1 MQNHDNQP
9 NTTKENI
16 IDSVVLDL
24 QYNEFVCT
32 EKQTLDTAE
41 SHFYDYMYPTIRD
54 TVETYQSHQIN
65 VEKIEIDL
73 GDIELRDIPQK
84 LEMMLKEA
92 LEKHISEDEERTG
105 VEQEIA
111 VIKEDSNHHMIDF
124 LCQEQLPWTEES
136 ELFEPETWWN
146 ENLQKLLSTPSDLH
160 SLYKHCQS
168 GAASLYRLLT
178 YSNKSGLTRLL
189 TKWIIDD
196 DIIPSQLKEIL
207 NEAGLTTEHAISL
220 KVKELTKTQ
229 IGLLLIAILSVKEN
243 CASISLENAT
253 NVLTG
258 ITQNTFDHALTFSEE
273 DLRKELL
280 KQAYSEVE
288 SNTCQSDKTF
298 PAETDIRNALT
309 QHDYPGKEDVL
320 ADNNGGRTTHLHD
333 KDTREYNRDIEGSTR
348 IFPEKNPMKELL
360 NQAYSEVESNTCQ
373 SDNAST
379 AETDIRN
386 ALTQH
391 DYPGKGDVMAD
402 NNGGRTTH
410 LHDKD
415 TREYNR
421 DIEGSTRIFPE
432 KNPMKELLN
441 QAYSE
446 VESNTCQSDNA
457 STAETD
463 IRNALTQHD
472 YPGKGDVMADNNGG
486 RTTHLHD
493 KDTREHNRD
502 IEGNSSEIP
511 QEGIKTD
518 EQIKML
524 LNALLSDMHPN
535 SASNDY
541 DTEDNKRYS
550 TDVAGIVLLHPFLA
564 NYFRQVRLLDENDQF
579 VSLEK
584 QIHAVHLLRYLTG
597 KKGRH
602 HSHLLNAE
610 KIICGLPPTFPI
622 PIKHSISEMEKKE
635 AQDMFDAVKQYWKS
649 ISKTSIEGIQT
660 SFIHRHGIIT
670 YEKPYWLIR
679 VEGSTLDI
687 LMDDLPWEMSM
698 LIFPWIDKNILIEWQ
713 SAI

>member
-386 ALTQH
+386 ALTRY
-391 DYPGKGDVMAD
+391 DYPGKEDV
-402 NNGGRTTH
+402 
-410 LHDKD
+410 L
-415 TREYNR
+415 
-421 DIEGSTRIFPE
+421 
-432 KNPMKELLN
+432 
-441 QAYSE
+441 
-446 VESNTCQSDNA
+446 
-457 STAETD
+457 
-463 IRNALTQHD
+463 
-472 YPGKGDVMADNNGG
+472 ADNNGG

>member
-92 LEKHISEDEERTG
+92 LEKHISEDEEQTW

-124 LCQEQLPWTEES
+124 LCQEQLPWTEEP

-160 SLYKHCQS
+160 TLYKHCQS
-168 GAASLYRLLT
+168 RAASLYRLLT

-258 ITQNTFDHALTFSEE
+258 ITQNTFDYALKFSEE

-288 SNTCQSDKTF
+288 SNTCQSDNTF

-309 QHDYPGKEDVL
+309 QHNYPGKEDVM
-320 ADNNGGRTTHLHD
+320 ADNNGGRTTHHHD
-333 KDTREYNRDIEGSTR
+333 KDTREYNRDIERSTR

-373 SDNAST
+373 SDKT
-379 AETDIRN
+379 FPAETDIRN
-386 ALTQH
+386 ALTRY
-391 DYPGKGDVMAD
+391 DYPGKEDV
-402 NNGGRTTH
+402 
-410 LHDKD
+410 L
-415 TREYNR
+415 
-421 DIEGSTRIFPE
+421 
-432 KNPMKELLN
+432 
-441 QAYSE
+441 
-446 VESNTCQSDNA
+446 
-457 STAETD
+457 
-463 IRNALTQHD
+463 
-472 YPGKGDVMADNNGG
+472 ADNNGG

-511 QEGIKTD
+511 KEGIKTD

-579 VSLEK
+579 ISLEK

-622 PIKHSISEMEKKE
+622 PIKHSISKMEKKE